1 MVLWRKLQLSVTPKV
16 HALED
21 HLVEQLLKEEHGV
34 KLRGIGE
41 FTEDFV
47 EQAHQFGFR
56 DEGRIR
62 GLKNHTAEVRSHSN
76 WEHRAL
82 NLAIQLKHQV
92 VKSATSQKKKEGQ
105 ME

>member
-1 MVLWRKLQLSVTPKV
+1 MVLWRKLQLSITPKV

-34 KLRGIGE
+34 KLRGIRE

-56 DEGRIR
+56 DNGRTR
-62 GLKNHTAEVRSHSN
+62 GLKDHAAKARSHSN

-82 NLAIQLKHQV
+82 NPAVHVKHQE
-92 VKSATSQKKKEGQ
+92 VKNATSRNKKGGQ